1 MLMSFLSSTVTGW
14 STSVLKKLFFFGGGA
29 GARKGLVKF
38 KCGGGA
44 GKMEKKNGG

>member
-14 STSVLKKLFFFGGGA
+14 STSVLKKLFFLGGA
-29 GARKGLVKF
+29 GPRKGLVKF

-44 GKMEKKNGG
+44 GKMEKKGG